1 VSAESIAFLDLPPRT
16 RAAGQVRMPGSKSI
30 SNRALLLAA
39 LAAGSTTL
47 DGVLESDDTAVMLE
61 ALARLGV
68 RCERLAPARYRI
80 EGAAGA
86 LPASS
91 ADLHLGLSGLSI
103 RTLAAA
109 LAFGRGRYR
118 LDGVPRM
125 RERPLRDLVDA
136 LRALGAVVRY
146 EAVEGYP
153 PLLVEPYAP
162 SPSVPDSTRIRGDVS
177 SQFLTGLLQALPLRK
192 RASVVDVEG
201 ELISQ
206 PYVAITLDLM
216 KRFGVIVRQEEW
228 KRFAVDAGARYVTP
242 GSLAVEGDA
251 SSASYFL
258 AAGAIAGGPVRVEG
272 VGEASVQGDIAF
284 AQVLARMGAQ
294 VNGSA
299 DWVEVRRV
307 GALRGIEL
315 DATAIP
321 DAAMTAAVAALFAT
335 GATTIT
341 GIGSWRVKET
351 DRIAAMGTELR
362 KLGAGVDE
370 GPDWICVQ
378 PPARLQ
384 PATIDTY
391 GDHRIAMCFALASL
405 GDVAVRINDPACVR
419 KTFPDFFAELDR
431 LTS

>member
-1 VSAESIAFLDLPPRT
+1 
-16 RAAGQVRMPGSKSI
+16 
-30 SNRALLLAA
+30 
-39 LAAGSTTL
+39 
-47 DGVLESDDTAVMLE
+47 
-61 ALARLGV
+61 
-68 RCERLAPARYRI
+68 
-80 EGAAGA
+80 
-86 LPASS
+86 
-91 ADLHLGLSGLSI
+91 
-103 RTLAAA
+103 
-109 LAFGRGRYR
+109 
-118 LDGVPRM
+118 M

-136 LRALGAVVRY
+136 LRAFGAIVRY

-162 SPSVPDSTRIRGDVS
+162 ATSTTDGARIRGDVS
-177 SQFLTGLLQALPLRK
+177 SQFLTGLLQALPLRQ
-192 RASVVDVEG
+192 RDTVVVVEG

-216 KRFGVIVRQEEW
+216 KRFGVSVRHEQW
-228 KRFAVDAGARYVTP
+228 RRFAVDGGARYVTP
-242 GSLAVEGDA
+242 GTLIVEGDA

-272 VGEASVQGDIAF
+272 VGEASVQGDVAF
-284 AQVLARMGAQ
+284 AQVLSRMGAQ
-294 VNGSA
+294 VRGGA
-299 DWVEVRRV
+299 DWVEVSR

-315 DATAIP
+315 DATTIP

-351 DRIAAMGTELR
+351 DRIAAMATELR

-370 GPDWICVQ
+370 GRDWMRVH
-378 PPARLQ
+378 PPVTLQ
-384 PATIDTY
+384 PATIETY

-405 GDVAVRINDPACVR
+405 GGVPVRINDPACVR

-431 LTS
+431 LAS